1 MDTDLSVVLAEIT
14 RKLDMLTNLPQQVE
28 DVKASIQLMSQKYDD
43 ILSRQVSQEKELT
56 SLKKKVSKL
65 EENANPSDI
74 QQLKASV
81 NDLEWRSRKLNVE
94 VHGIPVTDNENL
106 ITKLNEV
113 AKLVSLSELSATDV
127 EAVHRLP
134 SRQGKVPGII
144 VRFSQLSLRDR
155 WIEKRKVLRNMRS
168 DISICEN
175 MTVQNRKLL
184 RDVREWATANDY
196 RFAWHANG
204 KVLVRKQENESVVVI
219 RCMTDLDKL
228 SST

>member
-28 DVKASIQLMSQKYDD
+28 DVKASIQLSQKYND
-43 ILSRQVSQEKELT
+43 ILSRQVAQEKELT

-106 ITKLNEV
+106 IAKLNEV
-113 AKLVSLSELSATDV
+113 AKSVSLSELSATDV

-144 VRFSQLSLRDR
+144 VQFSQLSLQDR

-168 DISICEN
+168 DISIC
-175 MTVQNRKLL
+175 
-184 RDVREWATANDY
+184 
-196 RFAWHANG
+196 
-204 KVLVRKQENESVVVI
+204 
-219 RCMTDLDKL
+219 
-228 SST
+228 

>member
-1 MDTDLSVVLAEIT
+1 
-14 RKLDMLTNLPQQVE
+14 MLTNLPQEVE
-28 DVKASIQLMSQKYDD
+28 EVKASMQLMSQKYDD
-43 ILSRQVSQEKELT
+43 ILSRQVAQEKELT
-56 SLKKKVSKL
+56 SLKRKVCKL

-81 NDLEWRSRKLNVE
+81 NDLEWRSRKFNVE
-94 VHGIPVTDNENL
+94 VHGIPVTDKENL

-113 AKLVSLSELSATDV
+113 AKSVSLSELTATDV
-127 EAVHRLP
+127 DAVHRLP
-134 SRQGKVPGII
+134 SRQDKVPGII

-155 WIEKRKVLRNMRS
+155 WIEKRKVLRNMHS
-168 DISICEN
+168 DVSICEN

-184 RDVREWATANDY
+184 RDVREWANANDY

-204 KVLVRKQENESVVVI
+204 KVFVRKQENESAVVI
-219 RCMTDLDKL
+219 RCTTDLDKL